1 MKQKKKTID
10 FTKVDWANM
19 DYAKLQFFFKEVAE
33 FNDSLLEDI
42 NHLNNKGFQLL
53 ALALTAIS
61 VSVGFLLTLLQ
72 NKPANI
78 IGALATACVGL
89 GVVTILLFL
98 AIFPRSVYR
107 GKATPHIFFSGTLYK
122 CPMPKILADGIA
134 SYHKYIAGNYKV
146 MRYRS
151 RFLTAAIIAF
161 ILVPLVIIGG
171 LLYHHLHP

>member
-10 FTKVDWANM
+10 FKKIDWGNI
-19 DYAKLQFFFKEVAE
+19 DYAKLQFFFKEAVE

-42 NHLNNKGFQLL
+42 NRLNNKGFQLL

-61 VSVGFLLTLLQ
+61 VTTGFLLAFLE
-72 NKPANI
+72 NGRPDI
-78 IGALATACVGL
+78 IWALMTACIGL
-89 GVVTILLFL
+89 GVVTVLLFL

-107 GKATPHIFFSGTLYK
+107 GRATPNIFFSGTLYK
-122 CPMPKILADGIA
+122 SAMPKILADGIA
-134 SYHKYIAGNYKV
+134 SYHAYITGNYKV

-151 RFLTAAIIAF
+151 RFLTAAVIAF
-161 ILVPLVIIGG
+161 ILVPFFTIGV